1 MGREKIKYKA
11 IFCDLDGTLLFDH
24 KTITEYTKRVI
35 KEYTLRGGIFIINTG
50 RMDMSSREFAEELGT
65 INQPISVISLQGSMI
80 MDNNGK
86 IIHRAMI
93 DNETAVK
100 IIKIM
105 ESRGV
110 YVQSYDD
117 DGVFVKELDEI
128 SLNYKQIC
136 NANLKIVGCVSEH
149 LEKTK
154 LDSFKILSVIPA
166 NEAEAYM
173 KEFDELK
180 IEGVDHFMASKTYF
194 EFVSKNAGKEKGMK
208 TACDMLGL
216 SLDEV
221 MAFGDNGN
229 DVEMIRQAGFGVA
242 VDNAREEAKAVASY
256 VCESNEEDGVAKTI
270 EKFCLL

>member
-1 MGREKIKYKA
+1 MEREKIKYKA
-11 IFCDLDGTLLFDH
+11 IFCDLDGTLLTTDRQ
-24 KTITEYTKRVI
+24 ITEYSKRVI
-35 KEYTLRGGIFIINTG
+35 KEYTLRGGLFIINTG
-50 RMDMSSREFAEELGT
+50 RMDMSSRNFAEELD
-65 INQPISVISLQGSMI
+65 ILNQPVSVISLQGSMI
-80 MDNNGK
+80 IDNAGK

-93 DNETAVK
+93 DNATATRIVK
-100 IIKIM
+100 MIEK
-105 ESRGV
+105 RGV
-110 YVQSYDD
+110 HVQSYDD

-128 SLNYKQIC
+128 SVDYKRIC
-136 NANLKIVGCVSEH
+136 NANLKIVGPVSEH

-154 LDSFKILSVIPA
+154 LDSFKILAVIP
-166 NEAEAYM
+166 EEQAEAYV

-229 DVEMIRQAGFGVA
+229 DVEMIKQAGFGVA
-242 VDNAREEAKAVASY
+242 VANAREEAKAVASY
-256 VCESNEEDGVAKTI
+256 VCESNNDDGVAKTI